1 MIEHCLSC
9 LRSEQK
15 EKLFRVYLTDA
26 LKLIAENTTHF
37 LVPGV
42 GPADYGSRIQQ
53 RWIELAEHRQDE
65 RTGDEIAADII
76 SRAGLR
82 FAGEGE

>member
-1 MIEHCLSC
+1 M
-9 LRSEQK
+9 QK
-15 EKLFRVYLTDA
+15 ERDEKLFRVYVTDA

-53 RWIELAEHRQDE
+53 RWIELADHKQDD

-76 SRAGLR
+76 RGAGLR
-82 FAGEGE
+82 FSGEGE